1 MITLIRHGVAL
12 ELPQDLFWDDE
23 LTWTSVAQA
32 TERSTTGALLVDVAV
47 RQGGRPITLQGEG
60 NSAWITRASL
70 KTLAAWSQQPG
81 QEFTLNLRG
90 ETFTVIF
97 DHGTEETTNAINHAA
112 VVRFSDMTNT
122 DFYCSLVLR
131 FIEV

>member
-1 MITLIRHGVAL
+1 MITLIRDGVAL

-81 QEFTLNLRG
+81 HEFTLNLRG

-131 FIEV
+131 FLEV